1 MIEDYILNSKELNL
15 THIVLTENNHSL
27 MLDRLMLNY
36 DKYEYLEKVFDSEN
50 NNFKNEIII
59 LKINYEKF
67 NNKLN

>member
-1 MIEDYILNSKELNL
+1 
-15 THIVLTENNHSL
+15 

-50 NNFKNEIII
+50 NNFKNKIII

-67 NNKLN
+67 NDKLN

>member
-1 MIEDYILNSKELNL
+1 
-15 THIVLTENNHSL
+15 